1 VTEVATPG
9 VAELEAAVAR
19 EMEPALPALTDEL
32 VAHFVEF
39 IPDLRIE
46 DEDIREL
53 LYASSHANLVTA
65 VDIFTHGIPVD
76 QVEVPAAAAHYVR
89 RMAQRDVPV
98 ESLLRAY
105 RLGGALFLQ
114 WWLRAVER
122 HEPTART
129 LLAATQHT
137 ALVASDYIDRISQT
151 LVEIYDEERK
161 LWTQRAAATRS
172 VQVRTVLLDEDL
184 DVATAEALTGHRM
197 HGTHVGVVAWSTA
210 TDSGRDVESTGQLL
224 AEITGRQPLAVLADD
239 RTLWAWVSGPNP
251 ASVDVAALDAELRRR
266 RSSVRIAVGGPA
278 VGLIGFRAS
287 HHEALAA
294 QRVANIRGDDSPAVT
309 AFADVAISTFLARDL
324 RAARRWVADV
334 LGGLATD
341 DDAMA
346 ELRRTV
352 LHFLQ
357 TGSSLTEAAVRLH
370 LHKNTVRY
378 RLRKAEDV
386 RGRPIS
392 DRRLDVETALLACVQ
407 LGKAVLI
414 RTGL

>member
-1 VTEVATPG
+1 
-9 VAELEAAVAR
+9 
-19 EMEPALPALTDEL
+19 
-32 VAHFVEF
+32 
-39 IPDLRIE
+39 
-46 DEDIREL
+46 
-53 LYASSHANLVTA
+53 
-65 VDIFTHGIPVD
+65 
-76 QVEVPAAAAHYVR
+76 
-89 RMAQRDVPV
+89 
-98 ESLLRAY
+98 
-105 RLGGALFLQ
+105 
-114 WWLRAVER
+114 
-122 HEPTART
+122 
-129 LLAATQHT
+129 
-137 ALVASDYIDRISQT
+137 
-151 LVEIYDEERK
+151 
-161 LWTQRAAATRS
+161 
-172 VQVRTVLLDEDL
+172 
-184 DVATAEALTGHRM
+184 
-197 HGTHVGVVAWSTA
+197 VGVVAWSTA
-210 TDSGRDVESTGQLL
+210 TDSGREVESTGQLI

-239 RTLWAWVSGPNP
+239 RTLWAWVSGPNA
-251 ASVDVAALDAELRRR
+251 ASLEVAALDAELHRR
-266 RSSVRIAVGGPA
+266 RSPVRIAVGSPS
-278 VGLIGFRAS
+278 VGLIGFRSS

-294 QRVANIRGDDSPAVT
+294 QRVANIRGDDSPGVT